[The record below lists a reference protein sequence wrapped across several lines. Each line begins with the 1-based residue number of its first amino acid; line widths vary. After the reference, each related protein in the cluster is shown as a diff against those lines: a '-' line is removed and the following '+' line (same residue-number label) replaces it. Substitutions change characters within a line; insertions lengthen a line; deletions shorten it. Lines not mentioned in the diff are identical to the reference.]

1 MSEEKARKLAKEHG
15 LFVLNNTSIKNW
27 IFVRLDSNV
36 IVEIA
41 KATYLEVDLMPE
53 RIISD
58 RIVKGL
64 IEETWR

>member
-15 LFVLNNTSIKNW
+15 LFVLNNTSLKNW
-27 IFVRLDSNV
+27 IFVRWDGDI

-64 IEETWR
+64 IEETWK